1 MQEVDNIA
9 LAWLEQNEK
18 VKQEQAKLDQI
29 IQQISDIPEFSPKN
43 SNDYNRRLQIQG
55 DTYRIF
61 LTRPTKT
68 VWDHS
73 ALKDLDYPEVIE
85 YEPKVNARKLKELE
99 QEDQDRVNACSV
111 VSIFKENQEVYKPRI
126 NIEPLELEEDIGAD
140 I

>member
-9 LAWLEQNEK
+9 LAWLEQKEK

-111 VSIFKENQEVYKPRI
+111 VSIFNFAFK
-126 NIEPLELEEDIGAD
+126 
-140 I
+140 